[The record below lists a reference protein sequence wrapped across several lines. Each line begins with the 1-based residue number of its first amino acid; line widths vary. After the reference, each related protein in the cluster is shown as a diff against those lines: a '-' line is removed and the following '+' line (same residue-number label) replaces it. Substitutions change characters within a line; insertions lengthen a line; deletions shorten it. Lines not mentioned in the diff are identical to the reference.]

1 MSRLLFRL
9 SAWCAIAGAAFALL
23 ISGMTTWSVIGRAMF
38 QSPLQGD
45 VEMVQMGI
53 ALSLSLCLPW
63 CQWRGAHIFV
73 DFFTQNASKK
83 TVSRIDALG
92 SVLLALMYAVLSWRS
107 AAGAAVAYES
117 FEATMILGLP
127 MWWAYACL
135 APGLSLAAL
144 VAMVQSWQLAL
155 GRSLADLQG
164 EVSA

>member
-1 MSRLLFRL
+1 MT
-9 SAWCAIAGAAFALL
+9 GAAFALM
-23 ISGMTTWSVIGRAMF
+23 IGAMTTWSVIGRALF
-38 QSPLQGD
+38 QAPLQGD

-53 ALSLSLCLPW
+53 ALSLSVCLPW
-63 CQWRGAHIFV
+63 CQWRVANIFV
-73 DFFTQNASKK
+73 DFFTQSASQKSI
-83 TVSRIDALG
+83 SRLDALG

-135 APGLSLAAL
+135 APGLALAAL
-144 VAMVQSWQLAL
+144 VALFQAWQLAQ

>member
-9 SAWCAIAGAAFALL
+9 SAFCAIAGAAFALL
-23 ISGMTTWSVIGRAMF
+23 IGAMTTWSVIGRAMF
-38 QSPLQGD
+38 QAPLQGD

-73 DFFTQNASKK
+73 DFFTQSASQKSI
-83 TVSRIDALG
+83 SRLDALG

-135 APGLSLAAL
+135 APGLALAAL
-144 VAMVQSWQLAL
+144 VAMVQAWQLAL